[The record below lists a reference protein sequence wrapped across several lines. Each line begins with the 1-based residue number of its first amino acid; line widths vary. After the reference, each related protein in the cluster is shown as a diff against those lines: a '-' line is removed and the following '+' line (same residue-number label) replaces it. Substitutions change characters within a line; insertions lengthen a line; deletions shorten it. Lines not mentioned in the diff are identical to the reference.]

1 MRCRRFSA
9 HFETTMYY
17 ESMNTAEVW
26 GCGISEIISENE
38 TVEIFN
44 NINNFMDYVF
54 FQSNSE
60 KAKVIVYLHE
70 LKFYGYFVLSYLF
83 KNDYKLAYVVENEE
97 TGAGNWIE
105 KKSMPAKSFSTL
117 ISQYG
122 AWYMIS
128 IISEDGRLVEIRD
141 SKKLIP
147 LDLDELANGFATK
160 HKPPKN
166 VPRGIHHEHDPLTV
180 IEADCIR
187 NAVLCLSECLNEM
200 FLLGLTGI
208 TISSCALQ
216 EFKRTIGY
224 RTYDKLFPDLTEHE
238 TPYLS
243 IDSSDPHDFGATNAD
258 EYIRCAYHGGW
269 CYVAPWKTRKL
280 IKKGLTLDVNG
291 LYYYVMSSRSGN
303 SYPVGEPVFFVGAPD
318 DDMLQGNYWFI
329 RIRTRFYLKPHK
341 FPFIQLK
348 DAFEYGYNEILSD
361 SDLHIDGES
370 YSHDEN
376 GEPIR
381 VTLTL
386 SKTDFGLFYKNYDL
400 VDTEILDGVVFR
412 RKIGVFDRYIE
423 KYTLMKENNNNNKA
437 RRTIAKFMLVSL
449 YGKLATGI
457 DASYK
462 VPCFVDGKVK
472 FYTVKSTKKEQNQ
485 KTTMGNIAAGAAI
498 TSYARAYTVQAAQSN
513 YRDFCYSDTD
523 SLHLSTQNVSE
534 IKGVKIHESE
544 LGAWK
549 IENRWSRG
557 YFVRQKTYIEQLEKR
572 RILPCQKYQLADGLP
587 ALTEKE
593 RLNLSAFRQYN
604 VVCAGMPQNCKRLFM
619 ETISRHTLSKSEKMK
634 LSDEELDWTSEKH
647 KMTDFDFGL
656 SVPGKLVPSIVDGG
670 VVLVP
675 ENYTLI

>member
-1 MRCRRFSA
+1 MKCRRFVA

-17 ESMNTAEVW
+17 EAMDTAEVW
-26 GCGISEIISENE
+26 GCGISEIIPDNE

-54 FQSNSE
+54 FQSNSG

-83 KNDYKLAYVVENEE
+83 KNDYTLSYIVEDEK
-97 TGAGNWIE
+97 TGSGRWIE
-105 KKSMPAKSFSTL
+105 KKDMPNKSFSTL

-122 AWYMIS
+122 NWYMIS
-128 IISEDGRLVEIRD
+128 IMSEAGRLVEFRD
-141 SKKLIP
+141 SKKLAP
-147 LDLDELANGFATK
+147 FDLDEIASGFATR
-160 HKPPKN
+160 HKPQKN
-166 VPRGIHHEHDPLTV
+166 VPRGIHHEYEPLSAV
-180 IEADCIR
+180 ECNCIQ

-216 EFKRTIGY
+216 EFKKTISY
-224 RTYDKLFPDLTEHE
+224 RAYDKLFPDLTEYE

-243 IDSSDPHDFGATNAD
+243 VDSSEPHDFGANNAD
-258 EYIRCAYHGGW
+258 EYIRKSYHGGW

-280 IKKGLTLDVNG
+280 IEKGTTLDVNG

-303 SYPVGEPVFFVGAPD
+303 SFPVGEPFFFVGAPD
-318 DDMLQGNYWFI
+318 DDMIEGNYWFV

-361 SDLHIDGES
+361 SDLHVDGES

-386 SKTDFGLFYKNYDL
+386 SKTDFKLFYKNYDL

-412 RKIGVFDRYIE
+412 RKVGVFDRYIE
-423 KYTLMKENNNNNKA
+423 KYTSMKEENNNNKA
-437 RRTIAKFMLVSL
+437 RRTIAKLMLVSL
-449 YGKLATGI
+449 YGKLATGN

-462 VPCFVDGKVK
+462 VPCFENGKVK
-472 FYTVKSTKKEQNQ
+472 FYNVKSTKKEQTQ

-498 TSYARAYTVQAAQSN
+498 TAYARSYTINAAQSN
-513 YRDFCYSDTD
+513 YRNFCYSDTD

-534 IKGVKIHESE
+534 IKGVKIHESD

-549 IENRWSRG
+549 IESVWSKG
-557 YFVRQKTYIEQLEKR
+557 YFVRQKTYIHQVEKS
-572 RILPCQKYQLADGLP
+572 RILPSKKYQLPNGLP
-587 ALTEKE
+587 VLTDKNKI
-593 RLNLSAFRQYN
+593 NLGAFRQYN
-604 VVCAGMPQNCKRLFM
+604 IVCSGMPQSCKRLFL
-619 ETISRHTLSKSEKMK
+619 ETVSRNTLSSSEKAR
-634 LSDEELDWTSEKH
+634 LSDEELDFLNDKH

-656 SVPGKLVPSIVDGG
+656 SIPGKLMPSIIDGG

-675 ENYTLI
+675 ENYTII